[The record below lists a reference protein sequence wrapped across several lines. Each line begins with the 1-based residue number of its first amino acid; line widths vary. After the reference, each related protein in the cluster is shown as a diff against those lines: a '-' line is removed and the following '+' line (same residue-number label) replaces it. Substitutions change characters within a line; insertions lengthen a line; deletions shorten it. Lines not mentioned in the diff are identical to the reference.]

1 MEVFG
6 FIDVDF
12 FDDESDILEII
23 EFGFPRQI
31 YTRTNHFEELDDLS
45 FYRRY
50 RLTKKTVLYVLD
62 LIEDKL
68 TYPFEVYVLLST
80 HFLMFAYYFIYFFS
94 NNCVS
99 PLNQLLVSLRFYA
112 TGNHLMSVADTN
124 GMRTSTVSRIIKRV
138 SEAIAA
144 LYDRFIKLPTSVED
158 INTTRRNF
166 FDIAL
171 FPRVLG
177 AVDGTHIR
185 IRSPGAQYGI

>member
-1 MEVFG
+1 M
-6 FIDVDF
+6 
-12 FDDESDILEII
+12 
-23 EFGFPRQI
+23 
-31 YTRTNHFEELDDLS
+31 
-45 FYRRY
+45 
-50 RLTKKTVLYVLD
+50 
-62 LIEDKL
+62 
-68 TYPFEVYVLLST
+68 
-80 HFLMFAYYFIYFFS
+80 
-94 NNCVS
+94 
-99 PLNQLLVSLRFYA
+99 
-112 TGNHLMSVADTN
+112 MSVADTN